1 MRDGP
6 GRGPPSSEEEEVTP
20 RDSQPP
26 KEKPIGLHYTIMKG
40 LRMGVTK
47 EKMAEVMGIT
57 VGQINTVLLLQS
69 EN

>member
-1 MRDGP
+1 M
-6 GRGPPSSEEEEVTP
+6 TP